1 MARIFYSLALI
12 FISPLIVFYLYI
24 LRGKKNQGYRA
35 HFKERFG
42 FVSKSL
48 FTTKTKPLVF
58 HCASVGEVLA
68 ATPLIKALQKAHP
81 NLNILI
87 TCNTPTGREQIL
99 NQFKNTVA
107 CSYLPI
113 DFPFATARFLNRI
126 KPQALCILE
135 TELWPNLMAISHKKN
150 IPVLVINARLSKKSQ
165 QGYQKVA
172 KLTHIIMR
180 SITVLASHN
189 KADAERF
196 IELGL
201 ETSKSYVTGSI
212 KFDITPSD
220 EQLAKVLN
228 LKQLYSINKNSSNE
242 HINNECFVWASG
254 STHPVEHELVLS
266 AHQEL
271 LKKQPDALLII
282 APRHPEQFDKVA
294 ELLTQ
299 SPLSFSRRSQNNYS
313 NEQVL
318 LADTLGELQCLYGA
332 ANVSFI
338 GGSLI
343 RRGGHNPLE
352 SAAFSVGVITGPHT
366 YNFDHVYPELI
377 KLKGAV
383 VVDNKD
389 ELAKQLITFSQN
401 TKACQTLGIKA
412 AQCVAKNQGAIQKT
426 LTIINQYLEPKP

>member
-1 MARIFYSLALI
+1 MARIFYSFALI
-12 FISPLIVFYLYI
+12 IISPLIVFYLYI

-42 FVSKSL
+42 FVGKSL
-48 FTTKTKPLVF
+48 FTVKTKPLVF

-99 NQFKNTVA
+99 SQFKNTVA

-113 DFPFATARFLNRI
+113 DFPFATARFLKRI

-150 IPVLVINARLSKKSQ
+150 IPVLVINARLSEKSQ

-189 KADAERF
+189 KTDAKRF
-196 IELGL
+196 IELGF
-201 ETSKSYVTGSI
+201 EASKSHVTGSI
-212 KFDITPSD
+212 KFDITPSE
-220 EQLAKVLN
+220 EQLANVLN
-228 LKQLYSINKNSSNE
+228 LKQLYSSNE
-242 HINNECFVWASG
+242 RFVWVAG

-271 LKKQPDALLII
+271 LKKQPNALLII

-299 SPLSFSRRSQNNYS
+299 NPLSFSRRSQNNYN
-313 NEQVL
+313 NEQIL

-366 YNFDHVYPELI
+366 YNFDHVYPELT

-383 VVDNKD
+383 VVDSND

-412 AQCVAKNQGAIQKT
+412 AQCVTKNQGAIQKT
-426 LTIINQYLEPKP
+426 LNIINQYLEPKP

>member
-1 MARIFYSLALI
+1 MARIFYSFALI
-12 FISPLIVFYLYI
+12 IISPLIVFYLYI

-48 FTTKTKPLVF
+48 FTVKTKPLVF

-99 NQFKNTVA
+99 SQFKNTVA

-113 DFPFATARFLNRI
+113 DFPFATARFLKRI

-150 IPVLVINARLSKKSQ
+150 IPVLVINARLSEKSQ

-189 KADAERF
+189 KTDAKRF

-201 ETSKSYVTGSI
+201 EASKSHVTGSI

-228 LKQLYSINKNSSNE
+228 LKQLYNSNE
-242 HINNECFVWASG
+242 DNKDERFVWVAG
-254 STHPVEHELVLS
+254 STHPVEHELVLL

-271 LKKQPDALLII
+271 LKKQPNALLII

-299 SPLSFSRRSQNNYS
+299 SPLSFSRRSQNNYN
-313 NEQVL
+313 NEQIL

-383 VVDNKD
+383 VVDSND

-426 LTIINQYLEPKP
+426 LNIINQYLEPKP

>member
-1 MARIFYSLALI
+1 MARIFYSFALI
-12 FISPLIVFYLYI
+12 IISPLIVFYLYI

-48 FTTKTKPLVF
+48 FTVKTKPLVF

-99 NQFKNTVA
+99 SQFKNTVA

-113 DFPFATARFLNRI
+113 DFPFATARFLKRI

-150 IPVLVINARLSKKSQ
+150 IPVLVINARLSEKSQ

-189 KADAERF
+189 KTDAKRF

-201 ETSKSYVTGSI
+201 ETSKSHVTGSI
-212 KFDITPSD
+212 KFDITPSE

-228 LKQLYSINKNSSNE
+228 LKQLYS
-242 HINNECFVWASG
+242 NNERFAWVAG

-271 LKKQPDALLII
+271 LKKQPNALLII

-299 SPLSFSRRSQNNYS
+299 SPLSFSRRSQNNYN

-318 LADTLGELQCLYGA
+318 LADTLGELQYLYGA

-383 VVDNKD
+383 VVDSND

-412 AQCVAKNQGAIQKT
+412 AQCVTKNQGAIQKT
-426 LTIINQYLEPKP
+426 LNIINQYLEPKP

>member
-1 MARIFYSLALI
+1 MARIFYSFALI
-12 FISPLIVFYLYI
+12 IISPLIVFYLYI

-48 FTTKTKPLVF
+48 FTVKTKPLVF

-68 ATPLIKALQKAHP
+68 ATPLIKALQKVHP

-99 NQFKNTVA
+99 SQFKNTVA

-113 DFPFATARFLNRI
+113 DFPFATARFLKRI

-150 IPVLVINARLSKKSQ
+150 IPVLVINARLSEKSQ

-189 KADAERF
+189 KTDAKRF

-201 ETSKSYVTGSI
+201 EASKSHVTGSI

-228 LKQLYSINKNSSNE
+228 LKQLYNSNE
-242 HINNECFVWASG
+242 DNKDERFVWVAG
-254 STHPVEHELVLS
+254 STHPVEHELVLL

-271 LKKQPDALLII
+271 LKKQPNALLII

-299 SPLSFSRRSQNNYS
+299 SPLSFSRRSQNNYN
-313 NEQVL
+313 NEQIL

-366 YNFDHVYPELI
+366 YNFDHVYPELT

-383 VVDNKD
+383 VVDSND

-412 AQCVAKNQGAIQKT
+412 AQCVTKNQGAIQKT
-426 LTIINQYLEPKP
+426 LNIINQYLEPKP

>member
-1 MARIFYSLALI
+1 MARIFYSFALI
-12 FISPLIVFYLYI
+12 LISPLIVFYLYV
-24 LRGKKNQGYRA
+24 LRGKKNKGYRA

-48 FTTKTKPLVF
+48 FTSKGKPLVV

-68 ATPLIKALQKAHP
+68 AAPLIKALQKQHP
-81 NLNILI
+81 QLNLLI
-87 TCNTPTGREQIL
+87 TCNTPTGREQII

-107 CSYLPI
+107 CSYLPM
-113 DFPFATARFLNRI
+113 DFAFSTARFLKRI
-126 KPQALCILE
+126 SPQALCILE

-150 IPVLVINARLSKKSQ
+150 IPVLVLNARLSEKSQ
-165 QGYQKVA
+165 QGYQKVT
-172 KLTHIIMR
+172 KLTQIIMR

-189 KADAERF
+189 KKDAERF

-201 ETSKSYVTGSI
+201 PPSKSHVTGSV
-212 KFDITPSD
+212 KFDISPSN
-220 EQLAKVLN
+220 EQLASVAN
-228 LKQLYSINKNSSNE
+228 LKAQYKTQE
-242 HINNECFVWASG
+242 RFVWVAG
-254 STHPVEHELVLS
+254 STHPLEHEIILN
-266 AHQEL
+266 AHQQL
-271 LKKQPDALLII
+271 LKKYPDALLVI

-294 ELLTQ
+294 DTLAQ
-299 SPLSFSRRSQNNYS
+299 SPLNFSRRSNNNYQ

-332 ANVSFI
+332 SDVSYV

-352 SAAFSVGVITGPHT
+352 AAAFSVGVITGPHT

-383 VVDNKD
+383 VVENTD
-389 ELAKQLITFSQN
+389 ELATQLINLSQN
-401 TKACQTLGIKA
+401 TKACQTLGNKA
-412 AQCVAKNQGAIQKT
+412 QQCVLKNQGAIKKT
-426 LTIINQYLEPKP
+426 LTIINQYLEPQA

>member
-1 MARIFYSLALI
+1 MARIFYSFALI
-12 FISPLIVFYLYI
+12 IISPLIVFYLYI

-48 FTTKTKPLVF
+48 FTVKTKPLVF

-68 ATPLIKALQKAHP
+68 ATPLVKALQKTHP

-113 DFPFATARFLNRI
+113 DFPFATARFLKRI

-135 TELWPNLMAISHKKN
+135 TELWPNLMAISHKKD
-150 IPVLVINARLSKKSQ
+150 IPVLVINARLSEKSQ

-189 KADAERF
+189 KTDATRF

-201 ETSKSYVTGSI
+201 EASKSHVTGSI
-212 KFDITPSD
+212 KFDITPSE

-228 LKQLYSINKNSSNE
+228 LKQLYSSNE
-242 HINNECFVWASG
+242 RFVWVAG
-254 STHPVEHELVLS
+254 STHPVEHELVLL

-271 LKKQPDALLII
+271 LKKQPNALLII
-282 APRHPEQFDKVA
+282 APRHPEQFDKMA

-299 SPLSFSRRSQNNYS
+299 SPLSFSRRSQNNYN
-313 NEQVL
+313 NEQIL

-383 VVDNKD
+383 VVDSND

-426 LTIINQYLEPKP
+426 LNIINQYLEPKP

>member
-1 MARIFYSLALI
+1 MARIFYSFALI
-12 FISPLIVFYLYI
+12 IISPLIVFYLYI

-48 FTTKTKPLVF
+48 FTVKTKPLVF

-68 ATPLIKALQKAHP
+68 ATPLIKALQKVHP

-99 NQFKNTVA
+99 SQFKNTVA

-113 DFPFATARFLNRI
+113 DFPFATARFLKRI

-150 IPVLVINARLSKKSQ
+150 IPVLVINARLSEKSQ

-189 KADAERF
+189 KTDATRF

-201 ETSKSYVTGSI
+201 EASKSHVTGSI
-212 KFDITPSD
+212 KFDITPSE

-228 LKQLYSINKNSSNE
+228 LKQLYSSNE
-242 HINNECFVWASG
+242 RFVWVAG
-254 STHPVEHELVLS
+254 STHPVEHELVLL

-271 LKKQPDALLII
+271 LKKQPNALLII

-299 SPLSFSRRSQNNYS
+299 SPLSFSRRSQNNYN
-313 NEQVL
+313 NEQIL

-366 YNFDHVYPELI
+366 YNFDHVYPELT

-383 VVDNKD
+383 VVDSND

-426 LTIINQYLEPKP
+426 LNIINQYLEPKP

>member
-81 NLNILI
+81 HLNILI

-113 DFPFATARFLNRI
+113 DFPLATARFLKRI

-135 TELWPNLMAISHKKN
+135 TELWPNLMAISHKKH
-150 IPVLVINARLSKKSQ
+150 IPVLVLNARLSEKSQ

-180 SITVLASHN
+180 SITALASHN

-201 ETSKSYVTGSI
+201 DTSKSYVTGSI
-212 KFDITPSD
+212 KFDITPSE
-220 EQLAKVLN
+220 EQLEKVGS
-228 LKQLYSINKNSSNE
+228 LKTCYCSDE
-242 HINNECFVWASG
+242 RFVWVAG
-254 STHPVEHELVLS
+254 STHPLEHELVLA

-271 LKKQPDALLII
+271 LKKQPNALLII
-282 APRHPEQFDKVA
+282 APRHPEQFDNVA
-294 ELLTQ
+294 DFLTQ
-299 SPLSFSRRSQNNYS
+299 SPLSFSRRSQNNYN

-383 VVDNKD
+383 MVDNSD

>member
-1 MARIFYSLALI
+1 MARIFYSFALI

-24 LRGKKNQGYRA
+24 LRGKKNQGYRT

-48 FTTKTKPLVF
+48 FSTKAKPLVF

-81 NLNILI
+81 NLDILI

-189 KADAERF
+189 KTDAERF

-201 ETSKSYVTGSI
+201 ETSKSHVTGSI
-212 KFDITPSD
+212 KFDITPSE
-220 EQLAKVLN
+220 EQLAEVLN
-228 LKQLYSINKNSSNE
+228 LKQLYNSNE
-242 HINNECFVWASG
+242 DNNDERFVWVAG
-254 STHPVEHELVLS
+254 STHPVEHELVLL

-271 LKKQPDALLII
+271 LKKQPNALLII

-299 SPLSFSRRSQNNYS
+299 SPLSFSRRSQNNYN

-366 YNFDHVYPELI
+366 YNFDHVYPELT

-383 VVDNKD
+383 VVDSND

-401 TKACQTLGIKA
+401 TKACLTLGIKA
-412 AQCVAKNQGAIQKT
+412 AQCVTKNQGAIQKT
-426 LTIINQYLEPKP
+426 LNIINQYLEPKP

>member
-1 MARIFYSLALI
+1 MARIFYSFALI
-12 FISPLIVFYLYI
+12 IISPLIVFYLYI

-48 FTTKTKPLVF
+48 FTVKTKPLVF

-68 ATPLIKALQKAHP
+68 ATPLIKALQKVHP

-99 NQFKNTVA
+99 SQFKNTVA

-113 DFPFATARFLNRI
+113 DFPFATARFLKRI

-150 IPVLVINARLSKKSQ
+150 IPVLVINARLSEKSQ

-189 KADAERF
+189 KTDAKRF

-201 ETSKSYVTGSI
+201 EASKSHVTGSI
-212 KFDITPSD
+212 KFDITPSE

-228 LKQLYSINKNSSNE
+228 LKQLYSSNE
-242 HINNECFVWASG
+242 RFVWVAG
-254 STHPVEHELVLS
+254 STHPVEHELVLL

-271 LKKQPDALLII
+271 LKKQPNALLII

-299 SPLSFSRRSQNNYS
+299 SPLSFSRRSQNNYN
-313 NEQVL
+313 NEQIL

-366 YNFDHVYPELI
+366 YNFDHVYPELT

-383 VVDNKD
+383 VVDSND

-412 AQCVAKNQGAIQKT
+412 AQCVTKNQGAIQKT
-426 LTIINQYLEPKP
+426 LNIINQYLEPKP

>member
-1 MARIFYSLALI
+1 MARIFYSFALI
-12 FISPLIVFYLYI
+12 IISPLIVFYLYI

-48 FTTKTKPLVF
+48 FTVKTKPLVF

-99 NQFKNTVA
+99 SQFKNTVA

-113 DFPFATARFLNRI
+113 DFPFATARFLKRI

-150 IPVLVINARLSKKSQ
+150 IPVLVINARLSEKSQ

-189 KADAERF
+189 KTDAKRF
-196 IELGL
+196 IELGF
-201 ETSKSYVTGSI
+201 EASKSHVTGSI
-212 KFDITPSD
+212 KFDITPSE
-220 EQLAKVLN
+220 EQLANVLN
-228 LKQLYSINKNSSNE
+228 LKQLYSSNE
-242 HINNECFVWASG
+242 RFVWVAG

-271 LKKQPDALLII
+271 LKKQPNALLII

-299 SPLSFSRRSQNNYS
+299 NPLSFSRRSQNNYN
-313 NEQVL
+313 NEQIL

-366 YNFDHVYPELI
+366 YNFDHVYPELT

-383 VVDNKD
+383 VVDSND

-412 AQCVAKNQGAIQKT
+412 AQCVTKNQGAIQKT
-426 LTIINQYLEPKP
+426 LNIINQYLEPKP

>member
-1 MARIFYSLALI
+1 MARIFYSFALI
-12 FISPLIVFYLYI
+12 IISPLIVFYLYI

-48 FTTKTKPLVF
+48 FTVKTKPLVF

-68 ATPLIKALQKAHP
+68 ATPLIKALQKVHP

-99 NQFKNTVA
+99 SQFKNTVA

-113 DFPFATARFLNRI
+113 DFPFATARFLKRI

-150 IPVLVINARLSKKSQ
+150 IPVLVINARLSEKSL

-189 KADAERF
+189 KTDATRF

-201 ETSKSYVTGSI
+201 EASKSHVTGSI
-212 KFDITPSD
+212 KFDITPSE

-228 LKQLYSINKNSSNE
+228 LKQLYSSNE
-242 HINNECFVWASG
+242 RFVWVAG
-254 STHPVEHELVLS
+254 STHPVEHELVLL

-271 LKKQPDALLII
+271 LKKQPNALLII

-299 SPLSFSRRSQNNYS
+299 SPLSFSRRSQNNYN
-313 NEQVL
+313 NEQIL

-383 VVDNKD
+383 VVDSND

-412 AQCVAKNQGAIQKT
+412 AQCVTKNQGAIQKT
-426 LTIINQYLEPKP
+426 LNIINQYLEPKP

>member
-1 MARIFYSLALI
+1 MARIFYSFALI
-12 FISPLIVFYLYI
+12 IISPLIVFYLYI

-48 FTTKTKPLVF
+48 FTVKTKPLVF

-99 NQFKNTVA
+99 SQFKNTVA

-113 DFPFATARFLNRI
+113 DFPFATARFLKRI

-150 IPVLVINARLSKKSQ
+150 IPVLVINARLSEKSQ

-189 KADAERF
+189 KTDAKRF

-201 ETSKSYVTGSI
+201 ETSKSHVTGSI
-212 KFDITPSD
+212 KFDITPSE

-228 LKQLYSINKNSSNE
+228 LKQLYSSNE
-242 HINNECFVWASG
+242 RFVWVAG

-271 LKKQPDALLII
+271 LKKQPNALLII

-299 SPLSFSRRSQNNYS
+299 SPLSFSRRSQNNYN
-313 NEQVL
+313 NEQIL

-366 YNFDHVYPELI
+366 YNFDHVYPELT

-383 VVDNKD
+383 VVDSND

-412 AQCVAKNQGAIQKT
+412 AQCVTKNQGAIQKT

>member
-1 MARIFYSLALI
+1 MARIFYSFALI
-12 FISPLIVFYLYI
+12 IISPLIVFYLYI

-68 ATPLIKALQKAHP
+68 ATPLIKALQKVHP

-99 NQFKNTVA
+99 SQFKNTVA

-113 DFPFATARFLNRI
+113 DFPFATARFLKRI

-150 IPVLVINARLSKKSQ
+150 IPVLVINARLSEKSQ

-189 KADAERF
+189 KTDATRF

-201 ETSKSYVTGSI
+201 EASKSHVTGSI
-212 KFDITPSD
+212 KFDITPSE

-228 LKQLYSINKNSSNE
+228 LKQLYNSNE
-242 HINNECFVWASG
+242 DNNDERFVWVAG
-254 STHPVEHELVLS
+254 STHPVEHELVLL

-271 LKKQPDALLII
+271 LKKQPNALLII

-299 SPLSFSRRSQNNYS
+299 SPLSFSRRSQNSYN
-313 NEQVL
+313 NEQIL

-366 YNFDHVYPELI
+366 YNFDHVYPELT

-383 VVDNKD
+383 MVDSND

-426 LTIINQYLEPKP
+426 LNIINQYLEPKP

>member
-12 FISPLIVFYLYI
+12 FISPLIVFYLYV
-24 LRGKKNQGYRA
+24 LRGKKNQGYRT

-113 DFPFATARFLNRI
+113 DFPFATARFLKRI

-150 IPVLVINARLSKKSQ
+150 IPVLVINARLSEKSQ

-189 KADAERF
+189 KTDATRF

-201 ETSKSYVTGSI
+201 EASKSHVTGSI
-212 KFDITPSD
+212 KFDITPSA

-228 LKQLYSINKNSSNE
+228 LKQLYSSNE
-242 HINNECFVWASG
+242 RFVWVAG
-254 STHPVEHELVLS
+254 STHPVEHELVLL

-271 LKKQPDALLII
+271 LKKQPNALLII
-282 APRHPEQFDKVA
+282 APRHPEQFDKMA

-299 SPLSFSRRSQNNYS
+299 SPLSFSRRSQNNYN
-313 NEQVL
+313 NEQIL

-383 VVDNKD
+383 VVDSND

-412 AQCVAKNQGAIQKT
+412 AQCVTKNQGAIQKT

>member
-1 MARIFYSLALI
+1 MARIFYSFALI
-12 FISPLIVFYLYI
+12 IISPLIVFYLYI

-48 FTTKTKPLVF
+48 FTVKTKPLVF

-68 ATPLIKALQKAHP
+68 ATPLIKALQKVHP

-113 DFPFATARFLNRI
+113 DFPFATARFLKRI
-126 KPQALCILE
+126 KPQALFILE
-135 TELWPNLMAISHKKN
+135 TELGPNLMAISHKKN
-150 IPVLVINARLSKKSQ
+150 IPVLVINARLSEKSQ

-189 KADAERF
+189 KTDAKRF

-201 ETSKSYVTGSI
+201 EASKSHVTGSI
-212 KFDITPSD
+212 KFDITPSE

-228 LKQLYSINKNSSNE
+228 LKQLYNSNE
-242 HINNECFVWASG
+242 DNNDERFVWVAG
-254 STHPVEHELVLS
+254 STHPVEHELVLL

-271 LKKQPDALLII
+271 LKKQPNALLII

-299 SPLSFSRRSQNNYS
+299 SPLSFSRRSQNNYN
-313 NEQVL
+313 NEQIL

-366 YNFDHVYPELI
+366 YNFDHVYPELT

-383 VVDNKD
+383 VVDSND

-401 TKACQTLGIKA
+401 TKACRLP
-412 AQCVAKNQGAIQKT
+412 AKK
-426 LTIINQYLEPKP
+426 

>member
-1 MARIFYSLALI
+1 MARIFYSFALI
-12 FISPLIVFYLYI
+12 LISPLIVFYLYV
-24 LRGKKNQGYRA
+24 LRGKKNKGYRA

-48 FTTKTKPLVF
+48 FTSKGKPLVV

-68 ATPLIKALQKAHP
+68 AAPLIKALQKQHP
-81 NLNILI
+81 QLNILI
-87 TCNTPTGREQIL
+87 TCNTPTGREQII
-99 NQFKNTVA
+99 NQFKNTAA
-107 CSYLPI
+107 CSYLPM
-113 DFPFATARFLNRI
+113 DFPFSTARFLKRLN
-126 KPQALCILE
+126 PQALCILE

-150 IPVLVINARLSKKSQ
+150 IPVLVLNARLSEKSQ

-172 KLTHIIMR
+172 KLTQIIMR

-189 KADAERF
+189 KKDAARF

-201 ETSKSYVTGSI
+201 PPSKSHVTGSI
-212 KFDITPSD
+212 KFDINPSN
-220 EQLAKVLN
+220 EQLASVAN
-228 LKQLYSINKNSSNE
+228 LKAEYKTQE
-242 HINNECFVWASG
+242 RFVWVAG
-254 STHPVEHELVLS
+254 STHPLEHEMILN
-266 AHQEL
+266 AHQQL
-271 LKKQPDALLII
+271 LKKHPNSLLVI

-294 ELLTQ
+294 DTLAQ
-299 SPLSFSRRSQNNYS
+299 SPLSFSRRSNDNYQ

-332 ANVSFI
+332 GNVSYV

-352 SAAFSVGVITGPHT
+352 AAAFSVGVITGPHT

-383 VVDNKD
+383 VVENTD
-389 ELAKQLITFSQN
+389 ELATQLINLSQN
-401 TKACQTLGIKA
+401 TKACQTLGNKA
-412 AQCVAKNQGAIQKT
+412 QQCVLKNQGAIKKT
-426 LTIINQYLEPKP
+426 LTIINQYLEPQA

>member
-1 MARIFYSLALI
+1 MARIFYSFALI
-12 FISPLIVFYLYI
+12 IISPLIVFYLYI

-48 FTTKTKPLVF
+48 FTVKTKPLVF

-68 ATPLIKALQKAHP
+68 ATPLIKALQKVHP

-99 NQFKNTVA
+99 SQFKNTVA

-113 DFPFATARFLNRI
+113 DFPFATARFLKRI

-150 IPVLVINARLSKKSQ
+150 IPVLVINARLSEKSQ

-189 KADAERF
+189 KTDAKRF

-201 ETSKSYVTGSI
+201 EASKSHVTGSI
-212 KFDITPSD
+212 KFDITPSE

-228 LKQLYSINKNSSNE
+228 LKQLYSSNE
-242 HINNECFVWASG
+242 RFVWVAG
-254 STHPVEHELVLS
+254 STHPVEHELVLL

-271 LKKQPDALLII
+271 LKKQPNALLII

-294 ELLTQ
+294 EFLTQ
-299 SPLSFSRRSQNNYS
+299 SPLSFSRRSQNNYN
-313 NEQVL
+313 NEQIL

-366 YNFDHVYPELI
+366 YNFDHVYPELT

-383 VVDNKD
+383 VVDSND

-412 AQCVAKNQGAIQKT
+412 AQCVTKNQGAIQKT
-426 LTIINQYLEPKP
+426 LNIINQYLEPKP

>member
-1 MARIFYSLALI
+1 MARIFYSFALI
-12 FISPLIVFYLYI
+12 IISPLIVFYLYI

-113 DFPFATARFLNRI
+113 DFPFATARFLKRI

-150 IPVLVINARLSKKSQ
+150 IPVLVINARLSEKSQ

-189 KADAERF
+189 KTDAERF

-201 ETSKSYVTGSI
+201 DKPKSHVTGSI
-212 KFDITPSD
+212 KFDITPSE
-220 EQLAKVLN
+220 EQLAKVLG
-228 LKQLYSINKNSSNE
+228 LKQLYNSNE
-242 HINNECFVWASG
+242 GNNDERFVWVAG
-254 STHPVEHELVLS
+254 STHPVEHELVLA
-266 AHQEL
+266 AHQQL
-271 LKKQPDALLII
+271 LKKQPNALLII

-299 SPLSFSRRSQNNYS
+299 SPLSFSRRSQNNYN

-366 YNFDHVYPELI
+366 YNFNHVYPELI

-383 VVDNKD
+383 VVDSND

-412 AQCVAKNQGAIQKT
+412 AQCVTKNQGAIQKT

>member
-1 MARIFYSLALI
+1 MARIFYSFALI
-12 FISPLIVFYLYI
+12 IISPLIVFYLYI

-48 FTTKTKPLVF
+48 FTVKTKPLVF

-68 ATPLIKALQKAHP
+68 ATPLIKALQKVHP

-99 NQFKNTVA
+99 SQFKNTVA

-113 DFPFATARFLNRI
+113 DFPFATARFLKRI

-150 IPVLVINARLSKKSQ
+150 IPVLVINARLSEKSQ

-189 KADAERF
+189 KTDAKRF

-201 ETSKSYVTGSI
+201 ETSKSHVTGSI
-212 KFDITPSD
+212 KFDITPSE

-228 LKQLYSINKNSSNE
+228 LKQLYS
-242 HINNECFVWASG
+242 NNERFVWVAG

-271 LKKQPDALLII
+271 LKKQPNALLII

-299 SPLSFSRRSQNNYS
+299 SPLSFSRRSQNNYN

-318 LADTLGELQCLYGA
+318 LADTLGELQYLYGA

-366 YNFDHVYPELI
+366 YNFDHVYPELT

-383 VVDNKD
+383 VVDSND

-412 AQCVAKNQGAIQKT
+412 AQCVTKNQGAIQKT
-426 LTIINQYLEPKP
+426 LNIINQYLEPKP

>member
-1 MARIFYSLALI
+1 MARIFYSFALI
-12 FISPLIVFYLYI
+12 IISPLIVFYLYI

-48 FTTKTKPLVF
+48 FTVKTKPLVF

-68 ATPLIKALQKAHP
+68 ATPLIKALQKVHP

-99 NQFKNTVA
+99 SQFKNTVA

-113 DFPFATARFLNRI
+113 DFPFATARFLKRI

-150 IPVLVINARLSKKSQ
+150 IPVLVINARLSEKSL

-189 KADAERF
+189 KTDATRF

-201 ETSKSYVTGSI
+201 EASKSHVTGSI
-212 KFDITPSD
+212 KFDITPSE

-228 LKQLYSINKNSSNE
+228 LKQLYNSNE
-242 HINNECFVWASG
+242 DNNDERFVWVAG
-254 STHPVEHELVLS
+254 STHPVEHELVLL

-271 LKKQPDALLII
+271 LKKQPNALLII

-299 SPLSFSRRSQNNYS
+299 SPLSFSRRSQNNYN
-313 NEQVL
+313 NEQIL

-366 YNFDHVYPELI
+366 YNFDHVYPELT

-383 VVDNKD
+383 VVDSND

-412 AQCVAKNQGAIQKT
+412 AQCVTKNQGAIQKT
-426 LTIINQYLEPKP
+426 LNIINQYLEPKP

>member
-1 MARIFYSLALI
+1 MARIFYSFALI
-12 FISPLIVFYLYI
+12 IISPLIVFYLYI

-48 FTTKTKPLVF
+48 FSVKTKPLVF

-113 DFPFATARFLNRI
+113 DFPFATARFLKRI

-150 IPVLVINARLSKKSQ
+150 IPVLVINARLSEKSQ

-189 KADAERF
+189 KTDAKRF

-201 ETSKSYVTGSI
+201 EASKSHVTGSI
-212 KFDITPSD
+212 KFDITPSE

-228 LKQLYSINKNSSNE
+228 LKQLYSSNE
-242 HINNECFVWASG
+242 RFVWVAG

-271 LKKQPDALLII
+271 LKKQPNALLII

-299 SPLSFSRRSQNNYS
+299 SPLSFSRRSQNNYN
-313 NEQVL
+313 NEQIL

-383 VVDNKD
+383 VVDSND

-412 AQCVAKNQGAIQKT
+412 AQCVTKNQGAIQKT
-426 LTIINQYLEPKP
+426 LNIINQYLEPKP

>member
-1 MARIFYSLALI
+1 MARIFYSFALI
-12 FISPLIVFYLYI
+12 IISPLIVFYLYI

-48 FTTKTKPLVF
+48 FTVKTKPLVF

-68 ATPLIKALQKAHP
+68 ATPLIKALQKVHP

-99 NQFKNTVA
+99 SQFKNTVA

-113 DFPFATARFLNRI
+113 DFPFATARFLKRI

-150 IPVLVINARLSKKSQ
+150 IPVLVINARLSEKSQ

-189 KADAERF
+189 KTDATRF

-201 ETSKSYVTGSI
+201 EASKSHVTGSI
-212 KFDITPSD
+212 KFDITPSE

-228 LKQLYSINKNSSNE
+228 LKQLYSSNE
-242 HINNECFVWASG
+242 RFVWVAG
-254 STHPVEHELVLS
+254 STHPVEHELVLL

-271 LKKQPDALLII
+271 LKKQPNALLII

-299 SPLSFSRRSQNNYS
+299 SPLSFSRRSQNNYN
-313 NEQVL
+313 NEQIL

-366 YNFDHVYPELI
+366 YNFDHVYPELT

-383 VVDNKD
+383 VVDSND

-412 AQCVAKNQGAIQKT
+412 AQCVTKNQGAIQKT
-426 LTIINQYLEPKP
+426 LNIINQYLEPKP

>member
-1 MARIFYSLALI
+1 MARIFYSFALI
-12 FISPLIVFYLYI
+12 LISPLIVFYLYI
-24 LRGKKNQGYRA
+24 LRGKKNKGYRA

-48 FTTKTKPLVF
+48 CTSKGKPLVV

-68 ATPLIKALQKAHP
+68 AAPLIKALQKQHP
-81 NLNILI
+81 QLNILI
-87 TCNTPTGREQIL
+87 TCNTPTGREQII

-107 CSYLPI
+107 CSYLPM
-113 DFPFATARFLNRI
+113 DFPFSTARFLKRI
-126 KPQALCILE
+126 NPQALCILE

-150 IPVLVINARLSKKSQ
+150 IPVLVLNARLSEKSQ

-172 KLTHIIMR
+172 KLTQIIMR

-189 KADAERF
+189 KKDAERF

-201 ETSKSYVTGSI
+201 TPSKSHVTGSI
-212 KFDITPSD
+212 KFDINPSN
-220 EQLAKVLN
+220 EQLASVAN
-228 LKQLYSINKNSSNE
+228 LTAQYKTQE
-242 HINNECFVWASG
+242 RFVWVAG
-254 STHPVEHELVLS
+254 STHPLEHEMILN
-266 AHQEL
+266 AHQQL
-271 LKKQPDALLII
+271 LKKYPNALLVI

-294 ELLTQ
+294 DTLAQ
-299 SPLSFSRRSQNNYS
+299 SPLSFSRRSNNNYQ
-313 NEQVL
+313 NEHVL

-332 ANVSFI
+332 GNVSYV

-352 SAAFSVGVITGPHT
+352 AAAFSVGVITGPHT

-383 VVDNKD
+383 VVENTD
-389 ELAKQLITFSQN
+389 ELATQLINLSQN
-401 TKACQTLGIKA
+401 TKACQTLGNKA
-412 AQCVAKNQGAIQKT
+412 QQCVLKNQGAIKKT
-426 LTIINQYLEPKP
+426 LTIINQYLEPQA

>member
-1 MARIFYSLALI
+1 MARIFYSFALI
-12 FISPLIVFYLYI
+12 IISPLIVFYLYI

-48 FTTKTKPLVF
+48 FTVKTKPLVF

-68 ATPLIKALQKAHP
+68 AMPLIKALQKAHP

-99 NQFKNTVA
+99 SQFKNTVA

-113 DFPFATARFLNRI
+113 DFPFATARFLKRI

-150 IPVLVINARLSKKSQ
+150 IPVLVINARLSEKSQ

-189 KADAERF
+189 KTDATRF

-201 ETSKSYVTGSI
+201 ETSKSHVTGSI
-212 KFDITPSD
+212 KFDITPSE

-228 LKQLYSINKNSSNE
+228 LKQLYNSNE
-242 HINNECFVWASG
+242 DNNDERFVWVAG
-254 STHPVEHELVLS
+254 STHPVEHELVLL

-271 LKKQPDALLII
+271 LKKQPNALLII

-299 SPLSFSRRSQNNYS
+299 SPLSFSRRSQNNYN
-313 NEQVL
+313 NEQIL

-366 YNFDHVYPELI
+366 YNFDHVYPELT

-383 VVDNKD
+383 VVDSND

-412 AQCVAKNQGAIQKT
+412 AQCVTKNQGAIQKT
-426 LTIINQYLEPKP
+426 LNIINQYLEPKP

>member
-1 MARIFYSLALI
+1 MARIFYSFALI
-12 FISPLIVFYLYI
+12 IISPLIVFYLYI

-48 FTTKTKPLVF
+48 FTVKTKPLVF

-68 ATPLIKALQKAHP
+68 ATPLIKALQKVHP

-99 NQFKNTVA
+99 SQFKNTVA

-113 DFPFATARFLNRI
+113 DFPFATARFLKRI

-150 IPVLVINARLSKKSQ
+150 IPVLVINARLSEKSQ

-189 KADAERF
+189 KTDATRF

-201 ETSKSYVTGSI
+201 EASKSHVTGSI
-212 KFDITPSD
+212 KFDITPSE

-228 LKQLYSINKNSSNE
+228 LKQLYSSNE
-242 HINNECFVWASG
+242 RFVWVAG

-271 LKKQPDALLII
+271 LKKQPNALLII

-299 SPLSFSRRSQNNYS
+299 SPLSFSRRSQNNYN
-313 NEQVL
+313 NEQIL

-383 VVDNKD
+383 VVDSND

-412 AQCVAKNQGAIQKT
+412 AQCVTKNQGAIQKT

>member
-1 MARIFYSLALI
+1 MARIFYSFALI
-12 FISPLIVFYLYI
+12 IISPLIVFYLYI

-48 FTTKTKPLVF
+48 FTVKTKPLVF

-99 NQFKNTVA
+99 SQFKNTVA

-113 DFPFATARFLNRI
+113 DFPFATARFLKRI

-150 IPVLVINARLSKKSQ
+150 IPVLVINARLSEKSQ

-189 KADAERF
+189 KTDAKRF

-201 ETSKSYVTGSI
+201 EASKSHVTGSI
-212 KFDITPSD
+212 KFDITPSE

-228 LKQLYSINKNSSNE
+228 LKQLYS
-242 HINNECFVWASG
+242 NNERFVWVAG

-271 LKKQPDALLII
+271 LKKQPNALLII

-299 SPLSFSRRSQNNYS
+299 SPLSFSRRSQNNYN

-366 YNFDHVYPELI
+366 YNFDHVYPELT

-383 VVDNKD
+383 VVDSND

-412 AQCVAKNQGAIQKT
+412 AQCVTKNQGAIQKT
-426 LTIINQYLEPKP
+426 LNIINQYLEPKP

>member
-1 MARIFYSLALI
+1 MARIFYSFALI
-12 FISPLIVFYLYI
+12 IISPLIVFYLYI

-42 FVSKSL
+42 FVGKSL
-48 FTTKTKPLVF
+48 FTVKTKPLVF

-99 NQFKNTVA
+99 SQFKNTVA

-113 DFPFATARFLNRI
+113 DFPFATARFLKRI

-150 IPVLVINARLSKKSQ
+150 IPVLVINARLSEKSQ

-189 KADAERF
+189 KTDAKRF

-201 ETSKSYVTGSI
+201 EASKSHVTGSI
-212 KFDITPSD
+212 KFDITPSE

-228 LKQLYSINKNSSNE
+228 LKQLYSSNE
-242 HINNECFVWASG
+242 RFVWVAG

-271 LKKQPDALLII
+271 LKKQPNALLII

-299 SPLSFSRRSQNNYS
+299 SPLSFSRRSQNNYN
-313 NEQVL
+313 NEQIL

-366 YNFDHVYPELI
+366 YNFDHVYPELT

-383 VVDNKD
+383 VVDSND

-426 LTIINQYLEPKP
+426 LNIINQYLEPKP

>member
-1 MARIFYSLALI
+1 MARIFYSFALI
-12 FISPLIVFYLYI
+12 IISPLIVFYLYI

-68 ATPLIKALQKAHP
+68 ATPLIKALQNAHP

-113 DFPFATARFLNRI
+113 DFPFATARFLKRI

-150 IPVLVINARLSKKSQ
+150 IPVLVINARLSEKSQ

-189 KADAERF
+189 KTDAERF

-201 ETSKSYVTGSI
+201 ETSKSHVTGSI
-212 KFDITPSD
+212 KFDITPSE

-228 LKQLYSINKNSSNE
+228 LKQLYSSNE
-242 HINNECFVWASG
+242 RFVWVAG

-271 LKKQPDALLII
+271 LKKQPNALLII

-299 SPLSFSRRSQNNYS
+299 SPLSFSRRSQNNYN

-366 YNFDHVYPELI
+366 YNFNHVYPELI

-383 VVDNKD
+383 VVDSND

-412 AQCVAKNQGAIQKT
+412 AQCVTKNQGAIQKT

>member
-1 MARIFYSLALI
+1 MARIFYSFALI
-12 FISPLIVFYLYI
+12 IISPLIVFYLYI

-48 FTTKTKPLVF
+48 FTVKTKPLVF

-68 ATPLIKALQKAHP
+68 ATPLIKALQKVHP

-99 NQFKNTVA
+99 SQFKNTVA

-113 DFPFATARFLNRI
+113 DFPFATARFLKRI

-150 IPVLVINARLSKKSQ
+150 IPVLVINARLSEKSL

-189 KADAERF
+189 KTDATRF

-201 ETSKSYVTGSI
+201 EASKSHVTGSI
-212 KFDITPSD
+212 KFDITPSE

-228 LKQLYSINKNSSNE
+228 LKQLYSSNE
-242 HINNECFVWASG
+242 RFVWVAG
-254 STHPVEHELVLS
+254 STHPVEHELVLL

-271 LKKQPDALLII
+271 LKKQPNALLII

-299 SPLSFSRRSQNNYS
+299 SPLSFSRRSQNNYN
-313 NEQVL
+313 NEQIL

-366 YNFDHVYPELI
+366 YNFDHVYPELT

-383 VVDNKD
+383 VVDSND